1 MSKDVGI
8 AGSMLCPLEYLRE
21 NIRKDAHGLALS
33 DTVRH
38 LTFQDMQRA
47 YKAISA
53 AISSKVDTKNRQV
66 SVAILL
72 ERNVDYICSM
82 FASWELGGYFIPL
95 NTDWPSE
102 RINEIIGKCKPDLVI
117 CHKAGVYQAN
127 NALYI
132 EEIDL
137 NAAACHVDK
146 KRGLPSDIA
155 YVMFTSGST
164 GEPKGV
170 MITNESYLTYI
181 EWTKRYFKNYSSNKR
196 LLITAELT
204 FDITCGDIAFAFAF
218 GTAIF
223 VAPNSKNIASLV
235 RIVNEHSIDTFY
247 SVPSTHNNFFNFVMM
262 KRDIDV
268 ASLRLIISG
277 GDAFSVELIKTIKKT
292 VPEAHFYNVYG
303 PTEVTINCFAIR
315 VDNIIDLLETDG
327 LVPIGLPFDIIDAVI
342 IDEEGKDVTEQGH
355 TGVLCVTGP
364 QVMLGYFNDEETTSK
379 AFVLDPRQPYIN
391 RKLYNTGDLAVKKS
405 NGWTYLMGRV
415 DDLVKIKGYRIHP
428 NEVTVFLRKIEGIQ
442 EAATVVINGKR
453 GKKLVS
459 FVTSSVCVDKEELSI
474 KLEKVLPKYMLPEDL
489 VILDKMPLNRSDKVD
504 KLGLVRLYQEDG
516 VNE

>member
-1 MSKDVGI
+1 MY
-8 AGSMLCPLEYLRE
+8 PLEYLRE
-21 NIRKDAHGLALS
+21 NIRRDLDGLALS
-33 DTVRH
+33 DTIRR
-38 LTFQDMQRA
+38 LTFREMERA

-53 AISSKVDTKNRQV
+53 AILSKIDAKNRQI

-95 NTDWPSE
+95 NTDWPSA
-102 RINEIIGKCKPDLVI
+102 RVNEIIGKCKPDLVI
-117 CHKAGVYQAN
+117 CHKAGVYHAK
-127 NALYI
+127 NALYM
-132 EEIDL
+132 EDIDL
-137 NAAACHVDK
+137 NAVAHHTGEK
-146 KRGLPSDIA
+146 KISPSDIA

-170 MITNESYLTYI
+170 MITNASYLVYI
-181 EWTKRYFKNYSSNKR
+181 EWTKRYFKDYSSNKR

-223 VAPNSKNIASLV
+223 VAPDSKNIASLV

-247 SVPSTHNNFFNFVMM
+247 SVPSTHNSFFSFIMM
-262 KRDIDV
+262 KRDINV
-268 ASLRLIISG
+268 ASLKLIISG
-277 GDAFSVELIKTIKKT
+277 GDAFSVDLIKTIKKSASG
-292 VPEAHFYNVYG
+292 AHFYNVYG

-315 VDNIIDLLETDG
+315 VDNIIDVLDADG
-327 LVPIGLPFDIIDAVI
+327 VVPIGLPFDVIDAVI
-342 IDEEGKDVTEQGH
+342 IDEEGKDVTEEGR

-364 QVMLGYFNDEETTSK
+364 QVMLGYFNDEEATSR
-379 AFVLDPRQPYIN
+379 AFVPDPRQPCIN

-428 NEVTVFLRKIEGIQ
+428 NEVTVFLRKMEGIQ
-442 EAATVVINGKR
+442 EAATVVVNGKR
-453 GKKLVS
+453 GKKLIS
-459 FVTSSVCVDKEELSI
+459 FVTSSVSIDREELSI
-474 KLEKVLPKYMLPEDL
+474 RLEKVLPKYMVPEDV

-504 KLGLVRLYQEDG
+504 KLGLVQLYQQDG
-516 VNE
+516 VNG